1 MPVSIPKKY
10 YPLFR
15 QAGTEK
21 FLPEHTTIFSQGD
34 TATKLYLITKGK
46 ARAYF
51 LSPSGQST
59 TLEVLEEGRI
69 FGDTAFLGR
78 AFCPICVETL
88 EESHLIQCNPEKA
101 LPFFCAHEK
110 LMLLLLQHMT
120 ETSNRLVHQIDRLI
134 HYTSEQRLADFLLQ
148 ESANTENALYFT
160 HDNLAECLGLNRVT
174 VSHIMK
180 KFADQGFLENGYGK
194 IRLKNKA
201 GLAQL
206 LPSPFMGIAKD

>member
-1 MPVSIPKKY
+1 MSIKIPKKY
-10 YPLFR
+10 YPLFQ
-15 QAGTEK
+15 QAGEEK
-21 FLPEHTTIFSQGD
+21 ILPKHTVVFSQGD
-34 TATKLYLITKGK
+34 TATKLYLLTKGRV
-46 ARAYF
+46 RAYF

-59 TLEVLEEGRI
+59 TLEILEAGRI

-78 AFCPICVETL
+78 ALCPVYTETL
-88 EESHLIQCNPEKA
+88 RESHLILCSAEDA
-101 LPFFCAHEK
+101 LPLFCAHEE

-120 ETSNRLVHQIDRLI
+120 EATNRLVHQIDRLI

-148 ESANTENALYFT
+148 ESETTENELSFT

-180 KFADQGFLENGYGK
+180 KFADQGLLENGYGK
-194 IRLKNKA
+194 IRLKNKQ

-206 LPSPFMGIAKD
+206 LPYPSIGTNRG